1 MDDLIDLD
9 DYRRRMEGA
18 VTNLKTE
25 LASLRSGRASSS
37 MLEPVH
43 VQAYGS
49 RMPLHQVATVSVPEP
64 RMISVQ
70 VWDRSMVAAV
80 EKAIRESNLGL
91 NPIGEGQVLRVP
103 IPELNEERRLQMV
116 KVANKYAE
124 QARVAVRQVR
134 RAGMDDIKKLQ
145 KGDVS
150 EDDAR
155 VLTDRL
161 QKEVDAVIKE
171 VDDIVA
177 AKESEITTV

>member
-37 MLEPVH
+37 MLEPVQ
-43 VQAYGS
+43 VEAYGS
-49 RMPLHQVATVSVPEP
+49 RMPLNQVATVSVPEP